1 MRHPLRFARG
11 MFFCLWMSRFPE
23 HSCVFRIFIRFVGG
37 QMDLWAVK
45 RDLWTVSDIY
55 GRSNRF
61 VGVQRNLQSLRKICS
76 RSKKFA
82 IAQPDLQSQEAI
94 SIPAYDAEQAFI
106 PLKERYLRRK
116 PQSPLSHLWY
126 YYKKA
131 HTLEGALH
139 HDPISQ
145 SRYPEAALSAK

>member
-1 MRHPLRFARG
+1 
-11 MFFCLWMSRFPE
+11 
-23 HSCVFRIFIRFVGG
+23 
-37 QMDLWAVK
+37 MDLWAVK

-55 GRSNRF
+55 GRS
-61 VGVQRNLQSLRKICS
+61 KE
-76 RSKKFA
+76 FA
-82 IAQPDLQSQEAI
+82 IAQEDLQSQEAI